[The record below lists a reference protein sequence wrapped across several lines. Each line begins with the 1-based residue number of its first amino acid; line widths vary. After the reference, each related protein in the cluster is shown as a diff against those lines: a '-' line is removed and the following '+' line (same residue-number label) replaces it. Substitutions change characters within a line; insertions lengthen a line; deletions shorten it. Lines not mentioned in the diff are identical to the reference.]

1 MWVEYNIGGKKE
13 MELVTCKEAVFEL
26 LQMSQLIQRT
36 ETNDVIDNFAMV
48 DLLSDSLSYVTFVIM
63 IEEKFQ
69 IEVPDELLLT
79 IADLTLNDF
88 CIALVDHINAN

>member
-1 MWVEYNIGGKKE
+1 

>member
-1 MWVEYNIGGKKE
+1 

-63 IEEKFQ
+63 IEENFQ

>member
-1 MWVEYNIGGKKE
+1 

-26 LQMSQLIQRT
+26 LQISQLIQRT

-48 DLLSDSLSYVTFVIM
+48 DLLSDSLSHVTFVIM

-79 IADLTLNDF
+79 ITDLTLNDF

>member
-63 IEEKFQ
+63 IEENFQ